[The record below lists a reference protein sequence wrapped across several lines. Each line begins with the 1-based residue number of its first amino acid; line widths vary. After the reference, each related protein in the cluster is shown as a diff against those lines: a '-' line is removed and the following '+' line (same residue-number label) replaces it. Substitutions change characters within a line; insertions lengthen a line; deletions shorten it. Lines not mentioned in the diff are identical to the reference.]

1 MKKPEQRMLLK
12 CTETGKFI
20 KLNIDEIRAGVEGA
34 PIWVMVD
41 NEEDATHDPGW
52 VGEDQTMMMIM
63 YCKEHYGCGSF
74 TTHTPKADGEA
85 MAEYEVRQATEKLDE
100 ILGETVV
107 IGGAS
112 AATRAAMLALATSNK
127 VVLVDSLTSHPDHEL
142 SLADVAV
149 AMSDVHFA
157 DFDGDRML
165 FPKECRIPKQKG
177 YQPNRKQQRAMNRQA
192 NRRAG
197 RRR

>member
-1 MKKPEQRMLLK
+1 
-12 CTETGKFI
+12 
-20 KLNIDEIRAGVEGA
+20 
-34 PIWVMVD
+34 
-41 NEEDATHDPGW
+41 
-52 VGEDQTMMMIM
+52 
-63 YCKEHYGCGSF
+63 
-74 TTHTPKADGEA
+74 